1 MLSHFY
7 DDLGND
13 FAYNVRFTSFG
24 LAESQGGTRSLTL
37 QKVEL
42 PIVDI
47 YTCMSDYFNDNIVDT
62 NTMICADPRRGG
74 KSTCQGD
81 SGGPLQ
87 CETPEGI
94 YVLAGST
101 SWGTKCAEA
110 GKPSVFAKIAKQVD
124 WIHSVAGP
132 TP

>member
-1 MLSHFY
+1 M
-7 DDLGND
+7 
-13 FAYNVRFTSFG
+13 FAIVQIFHNTGKKFKSG
-24 LAESQGGTRSLTL
+24 SLVERMS
-37 QKVEL
+37 KVYCFVFARIFCQSIT
-42 PIVDI
+42 P
-47 YTCMSDYFNDNIVDT
+47 S
-62 NTMICADPRRGG
+62 P
-74 KSTCQGD
+74 QGD